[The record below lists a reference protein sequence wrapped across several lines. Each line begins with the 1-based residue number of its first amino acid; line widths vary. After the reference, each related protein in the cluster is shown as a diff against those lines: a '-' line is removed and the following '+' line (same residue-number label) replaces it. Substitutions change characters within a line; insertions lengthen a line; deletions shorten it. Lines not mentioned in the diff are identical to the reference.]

1 MFAFIV
7 NHFPAV
13 AVAVPVILFIIAGI
27 HSANTRRTEAAQ
39 AAALEAEKARK
50 TEETVQKR
58 RRAEEQ
64 KRAAQANREREAAA
78 RQIEQNRKREQK
90 EAAQAVKAE
99 EQKRRRAERL
109 EAARQLAE
117 YKERALKAAQE
128 LRKIDDAQVTRP
140 APAPAAYE
148 TGTEPAQ
155 APEQRPKS
163 VSYNNP
169 LAGHVVSF
177 TGKLQSMK
185 RADAIKAVQ
194 AVGGRAYADFPA
206 GTDILVVGT
215 NPGEK
220 KQEKFDRWIGQVK
233 KITEAQ
239 FLEMLKKGA

>member
-50 TEETVQKR
+50 AEEAVQKR

-64 KRAAQANREREAAA
+64 KRAAQATREREAAA
-78 RQIEQNRKREQK
+78 RQIEQSRKREQK

-109 EAARQLAE
+109 EAARELAE
-117 YKERALKAAQE
+117 YKERALKAALE
-128 LRKIDDAQVTRP
+128 LRKLDDTQTPGP
-140 APAPAAYE
+140 APDPEPATA
-148 TGTEPAQ
+148 PAQ
-155 APEQRPKS
+155 APEQRPES

-185 RADAIKAVQ
+185 RTDAIKAVQ